1 MCIQG
6 LWVSRRNGRRW
17 TTPARP
23 ACRRPSTIL
32 IHTRRWKRALGSKV
46 GSFAFMSGRMVARG
60 NEATMDVRKP
70 PLHEILYKGAEVAQA
85 GERIK
90 RALEA
95 VRVHLGMEVAYVSEF
110 IDERAVFREVDA
122 PGLEAVIKVG
132 DSLSL
137 DDIYCRHILAGRL
150 PQLMGDTSTEAVAM
164 ALPITTAVPIRQARE
179 RADTPWRWPCL
190 RDVLLPWPPA
200 RPFAQRAGP
209 ADDESVRRPG
219 SLRDQP

>member
-1 MCIQG
+1 
-6 LWVSRRNGRRW
+6 
-17 TTPARP
+17 
-23 ACRRPSTIL
+23 
-32 IHTRRWKRALGSKV
+32 
-46 GSFAFMSGRMVARG
+46 MSGRMVARG

-110 IDERAVFREVDA
+110 VDERAVFREVDA

-137 DDIYCRHILAGRL
+137 DDIYCRHILAGACPNSSATPRRRRSPWL
-150 PQLMGDTSTEAVAM
+150 CRSRRRCPSPST
-164 ALPITTAVPIRQARE
+164 
-179 RADTPWRWPCL
+179 
-190 RDVLLPWPPA
+190 
-200 RPFAQRAGP
+200 
-209 ADDESVRRPG
+209 
-219 SLRDQP
+219 